1 MPGDKAFDLGP
12 SLLDEMDYMF
22 RSMTAASIDQPP
34 LSPDFDH
41 TNKRNEMAE
50 LNSILQRKNSSGNT
64 SGSSG
69 KSKKKVT
76 TVKMISVKDE
86 KILNQALE
94 FANEI
99 STRYVFSDVLLGR
112 FLNIFLIFRSMTDLV
127 STESGSVAQS
137 PKRKFSFRFPHLTNN
152 HTLGD
157 KDLNASMGNGSS
169 SNSNTLTHT
178 KERKNFSEE
187 LRNAPDLQVRFD
199 HFLFI
204 FNFFNGRLFF

>member
-1 MPGDKAFDLGP
+1 MEFQKDFKKKSPESDGPHEYHEISDDEMPGDKAFDLGP

-99 STRYVFSDVLLGR
+99 STRYVAFSFLFFCWLGR
-112 FLNIFLIFRSMTDLV
+112 RVEFERA
-127 STESGSVAQS
+127 ESNKCRMA
-137 PKRKFSFRFPHLTNN
+137 K
-152 HTLGD
+152 
-157 KDLNASMGNGSS
+157 
-169 SNSNTLTHT
+169 
-178 KERKNFSEE
+178 
-187 LRNAPDLQVRFD
+187 
-199 HFLFI
+199 
-204 FNFFNGRLFF
+204 

>member
-99 STRYVFSDVLLGR
+99 STRYDC
-112 FLNIFLIFRSMTDLV
+112 FLI
-127 STESGSVAQS
+127 
-137 PKRKFSFRFPHLTNN
+137 
-152 HTLGD
+152 
-157 KDLNASMGNGSS
+157 
-169 SNSNTLTHT
+169 
-178 KERKNFSEE
+178 
-187 LRNAPDLQVRFD
+187 
-199 HFLFI
+199 HFLSWFKI
-204 FNFFNGRLFF
+204 YFFF